1 METSAIRN
9 KLHEYIDTADE
20 RKLQAIYTILED
32 EIEDSH
38 IFSEEEIALFH
49 ERRNKHLSGESK
61 SYTVEESLKMIREK
75 K

>member
-1 METSAIRN
+1 METSVIRN

-32 EIEDSH
+32 EIEDTY
-38 IFSEEEIALFH
+38 IFNEEEIVLFH

-61 SYTVEESLKMIREK
+61 SYTVEESLQMIYEK

>member
-32 EIEDSH
+32 EIEDAY
-38 IFSEEEIALFH
+38 IFNEEEIALFN

-61 SYTVEESLKMIREK
+61 SYTIEESLQMIREK